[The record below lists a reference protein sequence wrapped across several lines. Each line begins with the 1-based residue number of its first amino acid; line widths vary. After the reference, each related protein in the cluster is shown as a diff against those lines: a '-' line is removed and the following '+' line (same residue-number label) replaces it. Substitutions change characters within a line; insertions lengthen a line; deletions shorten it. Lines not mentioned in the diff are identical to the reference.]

1 MNQEAAEFASS
12 IVTIGPKRAAEMLGS
27 MQYEHQRP
35 VSKSQVSLY
44 ANEMKAGRFVPGTTI
59 RVAHIDGRSKLLDGQ
74 HRLYAVIASGTE
86 QVFTLLEEF
95 APDNE
100 YIAWAYGSIDTG
112 RRRAHADL
120 YRAMELTARL
130 GLTNNDINDL
140 APGLGFMMSGMKTPS
155 GSVVVDRTERIR
167 LMELYAPYM
176 RRFLDLTGGCEK
188 AMRTSLKR
196 SYVIAVAMLTLRFSE
211 PFADRVNAPSVAD
224 FWRGVAFDDEIA
236 LGDPRKLAN
245 RHLLTTALTSPSQAK
260 GLRTLTTAPHAA
272 RHLMGCFNAYMAREN
287 RHHVKVMDDHAP
299 VKLWGVPDPDLW
311 GK

>member
-12 IVTIGPKRAAEMLGS
+12 IVTIGPERAAEMLGS

-44 ANEMKAGRFVPGTTI
+44 ANEMKAGRFVSGTTI

-95 APDNE
+95 APDND
-100 YIAWAYGSIDTG
+100 YIAWAYGSLDIG

-120 YRAMELTARL
+120 YRAMDLSARL
-130 GLTNNDINDL
+130 GLTDSDIDKL
-140 APGLGFMMSGMKTPS
+140 APALAFMMAGLKTRSGN
-155 GSVVVDRTERIR
+155 VNIDRTERVR

-176 RRFLDLTGGCEK
+176 RKFRELTYGCEAEMK
-188 AMRTSLKR
+188 SPLKR
-196 SYVIAVAMLTLRFSE
+196 AYVIAVAMLTLRFSE
-211 PFADRVNAPSVAD
+211 PFAVKRGAPSVSE
-224 FWRGVAFDDEIA
+224 FWRGVAFDDKIGSE
-236 LGDPRKLAN
+236 DPRKIVN
-245 RHLLTTALTSPSQAK
+245 RHLLTTSLTSASQA
-260 GLRTLTTAPHAA
+260 GVRRSATTAPYAA
-272 RHLMGCFNAYMAREN
+272 RYIASCFNAYMIRET
-287 RHHVKVMDDHAP
+287 RRMIRVSDTVKIY
-299 VKLWGVPDPDLW
+299 GVPDPDLW